1 MTKESGTT
9 RMYEKGNYANTY
21 TEVPSSNP
29 GLAWREGMISGNG
42 ENGYITSGSPYTDSF
57 IFQYMWFNYPSQDPR
72 VIPEE
77 LTGQLADAR
86 WNVFNLNDEWKITH
100 ADGKTRKRTFFYSY
114 HPGHQ
119 LRLSMTDMGSV
130 SDYER
135 WTNYETAE
143 TGVRYVDEFGEWIR
157 TSFTSRE
164 DNVSITKIEQS
175 SAGAKINMVIS
186 IDDISGM
193 YKARDG
199 ASELSALQYKK
210 LVNPNAAYIA
220 QVAHYPSYP
229 GSELIDGG
237 YAGLTQVIVVN
248 GSKKRVLLADT
259 NEPTNVGTEQNPAIQ
274 VIDADAVYLIT
285 QSNRTF
291 DMGKFDDFAGMMQY
305 DIVDS
310 LLKNTNAVAEK
321 YKDSCGNFD
330 YKAALA
336 PHAQKQSSE
345 FNAVSFTLQG
355 DEDDKSADNLSLI
368 NAQKASKARIN
379 HAFME
384 QVYNQGRYALICCSG
399 SSAPRLYGMWIGEW
413 NPGWRGIYTL
423 DANVN
428 LQVSPMNTGHFT
440 QAQLGYIAFFLRNTP
455 DFEYNARMSYGM
467 HDALQ
472 VSVNSDGDRGMQVEY
487 DNDYPFEYWNAGAS
501 WCLLPIFEYWQCYGN
516 RQVPI
521 HDKMRIH
528 DLKPLLSVK
537 DGGLTNEEFGQLLI
551 KGYLDLEKDILLP
564 LLTKQANFWEQLCT
578 PEYYTDINGNACY
591 EKGKRALHPG
601 EKYMLIPTYSPE
613 NNPIGYNST
622 ITANA
627 TMDIS
632 AARDGL
638 HMVISMEKAVKR
650 DGYEAAVAK
659 WEALLETLPDYKVD
673 KDGALREWAMNEYTE
688 NNNHRHLSHLYPA
701 WPAYETRNNLEL
713 TKAAIIAIENRNKF
727 NTGDATA
734 GHGWMHKAL
743 VYARLKN
750 GDGVV
755 SSLLPMM
762 TDSGYYT
769 SLMTDHDTN
778 RRNDCYCTDTLFGT
792 VGAVNE
798 ALLFSNT
805 GEIEVLPAL
814 PSEWKSGSI
823 NGLMARTRVEV
834 RELIWDTNVV
844 CVTLKSDVDHN
855 EIKLKAGIPW
865 IKAMVNAQETKA
877 LYDEFGKHIRLTL
890 HSGLDVTV
898 AFILSDGCDV
908 HGI

>member
-1 MTKESGTT
+1 
-9 RMYEKGNYANTY
+9 MYDKGNYSRTY
-21 TEVPSSNP
+21 TEVPSSDP
-29 GLAWREGMISGNG
+29 GRAWREGMVSGNG
-42 ENGYITSGSPYTDSF
+42 ENGYIMSGSPYTDSI
-57 IFQYMWFNYPSQDPR
+57 IFQYMWFNFPSPDPR
-72 VIPEE
+72 EIPEE

-86 WNVFNLNDEWKITH
+86 RNVFQLNDQWKITH
-100 ADGKTRKRTFFYSY
+100 ADGRTRRRTFFYGY

-119 LRLSMTDMGSV
+119 LRLNMTNKGTV
-130 SDYER
+130 TEYER

-143 TGVRYVDEFGEWIR
+143 TGVRYADEFGEWIR

-164 DNVSITKIEQS
+164 DNISIMKIERS
-175 SAGAKINMVIS
+175 SAGAKLNMTIS
-186 IDDISGM
+186 IDDISSM
-193 YKARDG
+193 YKAQDG
-199 ASELSALQYKK
+199 MSEITALQYKK
-210 LVNPNAAYIA
+210 LVDPNADYIA

-248 GSKKRVLLADT
+248 GSKKRVQLADT
-259 NEPTNVGTEQNPAIQ
+259 NEPMNVGAVQNPAIE
-274 VIDADAVYLIT
+274 VVEADAVYLIT
-285 QSNRTF
+285 QSNRAF
-291 DMGKFDDFAGMMQY
+291 DMGKIEDFAGMMQY
-305 DIVDS
+305 ALVNE

-321 YKDSCGNFD
+321 YQDCSGQFD
-330 YKAALA
+330 YDAALA
-336 PHAQKQSSE
+336 PHAVKHAAE
-345 FNAVSFTLQG
+345 FNAVRFTLEG
-355 DEDDKSADNLSLI
+355 DEDFKGSDNETLI
-368 NAQKASKARIN
+368 RAQKESKSRIN

-384 QVYNQGRYALICCSG
+384 QIYNQGRYALICCSG
-399 SSAPRLYGMWIGEW
+399 SSAPRLYGMWTGEW
-413 NPGWRGIYTL
+413 NPGWRAIYTL

-428 LQVSPMNTGHFT
+428 LQVSPMNTGHLTF
-440 QAQLGYIAFFLRNTP
+440 AQLGYIAFFLRNTS

-467 HDALQ
+467 HDAIQ

-487 DNDYPFEYWNAGAS
+487 DNAYPFQYWNAGAS

-516 RQVPI
+516 RQMPI
-521 HDKMRIH
+521 QPNMRIQ
-528 DLKPLLSVK
+528 DLKKILSVR
-537 DGGLTNEEFGQLLI
+537 DGGLTDEEFRRLVD
-551 KGYLDLEKDILLP
+551 KGYLDLEQDILLP

-578 PEYYTDINGNACY
+578 PEYYTDLSGHACY
-591 EKGKRALHPG
+591 EKGKTALKPG
-601 EKYMLIPTYSPE
+601 EKYLLIPTYSPE
-613 NNPIGYNST
+613 NHPIGYNST

-638 HMVISMEKAVKR
+638 HMVIAIEKTIKR
-650 DGYEAAVAK
+650 EGYEAAVAK
-659 WEALLETLPDYKVD
+659 WEALLALLPDYKVD

-688 NNNHRHLSHLYPA
+688 NNDHRHLSHLYPA
-701 WPAYETRNNLEL
+701 WPAYETQNNLEL
-713 TKAAIIAIENRNKF
+713 RKASIIAVENRNQY
-727 NTGDATA
+727 NSTDATA

-743 VYARLKN
+743 VCARLKD

-823 NGLMARTRVEV
+823 NGLMARTGVEV
-834 RELIWDTNVV
+834 TELFWDTNVV
-844 CVTLKSDVDHN
+844 SFTLKSVSDHK
-855 EIKLKAGIPW
+855 EMKVKAGLPW
-865 IKAMVNAQETKA
+865 IQGIVNDKEAEG
-877 LYDEFGKHIRLTL
+877 YNDEFGKYLRIPLNA
-890 HSGLDVTV
+890 GMDVKV
-898 AFILSDGCDV
+898 VIILSNR
-908 HGI
+908 

>member
-1 MTKESGTT
+1 MTNVANRA
-9 RMYEKGNYANTY
+9 RMYGKGNYASTY
-21 TEVPSSNP
+21 TEVPTSNP
-29 GLAWREGMISGNG
+29 RWAWRDGMVSGNG

-100 ADGKTRKRTFFYSY
+100 ADGRTRKRTFFYSY

-119 LRLSMTDMGSV
+119 LRLSMTNKGTV
-130 SDYER
+130 SGYER

-143 TGVRYVDEFGEWIR
+143 TGVRYTDEYGEWIR

-164 DNVSITKIEQS
+164 DNVSVTKIAQS
-175 SAGAKINMVIS
+175 SANAKINMTIS
-186 IDDISGM
+186 IDDISNM
-193 YKARDG
+193 YKAHNG
-199 ASELSALQYKK
+199 SSELTALQYKK
-210 LVNPNAAYIA
+210 LVDPNAEYIA

-229 GSELIDGG
+229 GSELINGG

-248 GSKKRVLLADT
+248 GTKKRVLLDT
-259 NEPTNVGTEQNPAIQ
+259 DETMNVGTQRNPAIQ

-291 DMGKFDDFAGMMQY
+291 DMGRIESFAGLMKY
-305 DIVDS
+305 DIVDQ
-310 LLKNTNAVAEK
+310 LFNNANAVAK
-321 YKDSCGNFD
+321 QYKDTDGHFD
-330 YKAALA
+330 YDAALA
-336 PHAQKQSSE
+336 PHALKHSAEYNS
-345 FNAVSFTLQG
+345 VYFTLGG
-355 DEDDKSADNLSLI
+355 DDDFKDADNLALI
-368 NAQKASKARIN
+368 DAQKASPTKIN

-399 SSAPRLYGMWIGEW
+399 SSAPRLYGMWTGEW
-413 NPGWRGIYTL
+413 NPGWRAIYTL

-428 LQVSPMNTGHFT
+428 LQVSPMNIGHLT
-440 QAQLGYIAFFLRNTP
+440 KAQLGYISFFLRNTP
-455 DFEYNARMSYGM
+455 DFEYNARMAYGM

-472 VSVNSDGDRGMQVEY
+472 VSVNSDIDRGMHVEY
-487 DNDYPFEYWNAGAS
+487 DNDYPFQYWNAGAS

-516 RQVPI
+516 GQIPI
-521 HDKMRIH
+521 HENMRIH
-528 DLKPLLSVK
+528 DLKPHLSVK
-537 DGGLTNEEFGQLLI
+537 DGGLTDEEFRQLI
-551 KGYLDLEKDILLP
+551 EKGYLDLEKDILLP

-578 PEYYTDINGNACY
+578 PEYYTDTNGNACH
-591 EKGKRALHPG
+591 EKGKTALNPG
-601 EKYMLIPTYSPE
+601 EKYMIIPTYSPE

-627 TMDIS
+627 TMDIA

-638 HMVISMEKAVKR
+638 HMVITVEKAVKR
-650 DGYEAAVAK
+650 DGYKAAIAK
-659 WEALLETLPDYKVD
+659 WGDLLKLLPDYKVD

-701 WPAYETRNNLEL
+701 WPAYETQNNMEL
-713 TKAAIIAIENRNKF
+713 VKAANIAMENRNKY

-750 GDGVV
+750 GEGVIA
-755 SSLLPMM
+755 SLLPMM
-762 TDSGYYT
+762 TDAGYYT

-778 RRNDCYCTDTLFGT
+778 RRSDSYCTDTSFGT

-814 PSEWKSGSI
+814 PPEWKSGSI
-823 NGLMARTRVEV
+823 NGLLARTQVEV
-834 RELIWDTNVV
+834 SELSWDILSGTIS
-844 CVTLKSDVDHN
+844 VTLRSLPERND
-855 EIKLKAGIPW
+855 IKIKAGIPW
-865 IKAMVNAQETKA
+865 VKAAIDGVEVKS
-877 LYDEFGKHIRLTL
+877 YEDGFGKHIPLTL
-890 HSGLDVTV
+890 SSGIDVTLV
-898 AFILSDGCDV
+898 FYLSNSRN
-908 HGI
+908 

>member
-1 MTKESGTT
+1 MANAAEAK
-9 RMYEKGNYANTY
+9 RMYGKGNYARTY
-21 TEVPSSNP
+21 TEVPATDP
-29 GLAWREGMISGNG
+29 GRAWREGMVSGNG
-42 ENGYITSGSPYTDSF
+42 ENGYIMSGSPYNDSI
-57 IFQYMWFNYPSQDPR
+57 IFQYMWFNFPSPDPR
-72 VIPEE
+72 EIPEE
-77 LTGQLADAR
+77 LTGQLDDAR
-86 WNVFNLNDEWKITH
+86 RNVFQLNDQWKITH
-100 ADGKTRKRTFFYSY
+100 ADGRTRRRTFFYGY

-119 LRLSMTDMGSV
+119 LRLNMTNKGTV
-130 SDYER
+130 TEYER

-143 TGVRYVDEFGEWIR
+143 TGVRFTDEFGEWIR

-164 DNVSITKIEQS
+164 DNVSIMKLERS
-175 SAGAKINMVIS
+175 SAGAKLNMTIS
-186 IDDISGM
+186 IDDISSL
-193 YKARDG
+193 YKAG
-199 ASELSALQYKK
+199 GGMTELQYKK
-210 LVNPNAAYIA
+210 LVDPNADYIA
-220 QVAHYPSYP
+220 QIAHYPSYQ

-248 GSKKRVLLADT
+248 GGKKRVQLADS
-259 NEPTNVGTEQNPAIQ
+259 NEPMNVGAVQNPAIQ
-274 VIDADAVYLIT
+274 VVEADAVYLIT
-285 QSNRTF
+285 QSNRSF
-291 DMGKFDDFAGMMQY
+291 DMGKIEDFAGMTQY
-305 DIVDS
+305 PLVHE
-310 LLKNTNAVAEK
+310 LFKNTNAAAEK
-321 YKDSCGNFD
+321 YQAPSGHFD
-330 YKAALA
+330 YDAALA
-336 PHAQKQSSE
+336 PHAEKHAAE
-345 FNAVSFTLQG
+345 FNAVRFTLEG
-355 DEDDKSADNLSLI
+355 DEDFKGADNEALI
-368 NAQKASKARIN
+368 HAQKESKSSIN

-399 SSAPRLYGMWIGEW
+399 SSAPRLYGMWTGEW
-413 NPGWRGIYTL
+413 NPGWRSIYTL

-440 QAQLGYIAFFLRNTP
+440 FAQLGYIAFFLRNAS

-467 HDALQ
+467 HDAIQ

-487 DNDYPFEYWNAGAS
+487 DNDYPFQYWNAGAS

-516 RQVPI
+516 RQIPI
-521 HDKMRIH
+521 QPNMRIH
-528 DLKPLLSVK
+528 DLKKILSVR
-537 DGGLTNEEFGQLLI
+537 DGGLTDEEFTQLI
-551 KGYLDLEKDILLP
+551 RRGYLDLEQDILLP

-578 PEYYTDINGNACY
+578 PEYYTDPSGKASY
-591 EKGKRALHPG
+591 ERGKTALKPG
-601 EKYMLIPTYSPE
+601 EKYLLIPAYSPE

-638 HMVISMEKAVKR
+638 HMVIAIEKAIKR
-650 DGYEAAVAK
+650 EGYEAAVAK
-659 WEALLETLPDYKVD
+659 WEALLELLPDYKVD

-688 NNNHRHLSHLYPA
+688 NNDHRHLSHLYPA
-701 WPAYETRNNLEL
+701 WPAYETQNNMEL
-713 TKAAIIAIENRNKF
+713 RKSAIIALENRNKY
-727 NTGDATA
+727 NTSDATA

-743 VYARLKN
+743 VCARLKD

-823 NGLMARTRVEV
+823 NGLMARAGVEV
-834 RELIWDTNVV
+834 KELVWDMNVV
-844 CVTLKSDVDHN
+844 SFTLQSVTDHH
-855 EIKLKAGIPW
+855 EMKVKAGLPW
-865 IKAMVNAQETKA
+865 IKGMVNGKEAEVHD
-877 LYDEFGKHIRLTL
+877 DELGQYLRIPLNAGMDVRVILTL
-890 HSGLDVTV
+890 SNR
-898 AFILSDGCDV
+898 
-908 HGI
+908 